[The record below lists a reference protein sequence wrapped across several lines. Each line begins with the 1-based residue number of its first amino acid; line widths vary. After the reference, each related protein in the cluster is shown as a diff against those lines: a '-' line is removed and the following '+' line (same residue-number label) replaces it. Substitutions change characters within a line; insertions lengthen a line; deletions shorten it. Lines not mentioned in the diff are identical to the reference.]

1 MYFKELSSE
10 LAIYRQPRLTRLL
23 LVLLCSFFLFIGLI
37 NVFNSDEAKSLPIWV
52 SGFICWLGW
61 SGSFGGYVCRFDLAK
76 QTLELKSSSLYTIF
90 KRVYK
95 LSDIKGFKAIPRKGY
110 THDYRLYAVLTDNT
124 HIAFAN
130 YKGRGFAVKECIK
143 MAEFVSKP
151 YQINIDT
158 ASL

>member
-23 LVLLCSFFLFIGLI
+23 LVLLCGFFLFIGLI

-76 QTLELKSSSLYTIF
+76 QTLELKSSSLYESP
-90 KRVYK
+90 RVHRRPVCLSQATLPDSFK
-95 LSDIKGFKAIPRKGY
+95 LS
-110 THDYRLYAVLTDNT
+110 
-124 HIAFAN
+124 
-130 YKGRGFAVKECIK
+130 
-143 MAEFVSKP
+143 
-151 YQINIDT
+151 
-158 ASL
+158 